1 MKNDD
6 MQDFKIDSST
16 KVEATDTGTKRPVWP
31 FVLLALVVVGV
42 VIYFLRSKPE
52 AEPVSEPAVAEAT
65 GPAISEPTVGESELV
80 IGEVPTLEQSDPWL
94 REIVRQLTTHPEI
107 ARWLVTDELTR
118 TAVVVVDNVA
128 EGKPPASHLDFLAP
142 DEGFQVRQVEGK
154 TVIDRDSY
162 RRYDEIVDVI
172 ESIDTNGAAEL
183 YRAMQPMLQEAYED
197 LGYPG
202 QSFDIALGR
211 AVQRLLAVPVV
222 DGPIE
227 VESEIASYRFVDP
240 NLEQLSPVAKQFL
253 RLGPENLRR
262 LQAKVRALARAS
274 GISAG

>member
-16 KVEATDTGTKRPVWP
+16 QVESADTGTKRPVWP
-31 FVLLALVVVGV
+31 FLLLALVVVGV
-42 VIYFLRSKPE
+42 VIYFLRSSPE
-52 AEPVSEPAVAEAT
+52 AEPVTEPVAEETTEPAITEPAAEK
-65 GPAISEPTVGESELV
+65 SEIV
-80 IGEVPTLEQSDPWL
+80 IGEVPALEQSDPWL
-94 REIVRQLTTHPEI
+94 REIVQQLTTHPEI
-107 ARWLVTDELTR
+107 AKWLVTDELTR

-128 EGKPPASHLDFLAP
+128 EGKPPSSHMDFLAP
-142 DEGFQVRQVEGK
+142 AEGFQVSELGGK
-154 TVIDRDSY
+154 TVIDTESY

-172 ESIDTNGAAEL
+172 ESIDTRGAARL
-183 YRAMQPMLQEAYED
+183 YQAMQPMLQEAYED

-202 QSFDIALGR
+202 QSFEAALGR
-211 AVQRLLAVPVV
+211 AVKRLLAVPVV

-227 VESEIASYRFVDP
+227 VEPEIASYRFADS

-262 LQAKVRALARAS
+262 LQTKVRALARAA
-274 GISAG
+274 GIPTG